1 MSILLLIRHAVTEAT
16 GKRLIGTTPGISL
29 SAEGGEQALR
39 LAGRLLPVRLDA
51 LYASPLE
58 RCEQTAAA
66 IATGRRVAVRLLA
79 DLREV
84 DYGAWTGRS
93 LRQVA
98 RTTLWRTVQLN
109 PGSARFPDGES
120 LAEVQQ
126 RGVAALEEISRRHA
140 RGVVG
145 VVTHGDV
152 IRLALA
158 HYAGVH
164 IDLFQRL
171 TVNPASVS
179 AVGLGRGSPR
189 ILSMND
195 TGDEGGYRRQARRG
209 NGPGRRRN
217 RVSGGGAD
225 S

>member
-1 MSILLLIRHAVTEAT
+1 MSILLLLRHAVTEET

-29 SAEGGEQALR
+29 SAQGGEQALR
-39 LAGRLLPVRLDA
+39 LAERLLPVRLDA
-51 LYASPLE
+51 LYTSPLE

-98 RTTLWRTVQLN
+98 RTTLWRAVQRY

-209 NGPGRRRN
+209 TGPGRRRN

>member
-1 MSILLLIRHAVTEAT
+1 MSILLLIRHAVTEET

-29 SAEGGEQALR
+29 SAQGEKQALR
-39 LAGRLLPVRLDA
+39 LAEWLDPVRLDA
-51 LYASPLE
+51 LYSSPLE
-58 RCEQTAAA
+58 RCEQTAAT
-66 IATGRRVAVRLLA
+66 IALGRRISVRPLA

-84 DYGAWTGRS
+84 EYGAWTGRS

-98 RTTLWRTVQLN
+98 RTALWRTVQRN

-120 LAEVQQ
+120 LAEVQR
-126 RGVAALEEISRRHA
+126 RGVAALEEISNRHP

-145 VVTHGDV
+145 VVSHGDV

-158 HYAGVH
+158 HYAGIH

-171 TVNPASVS
+171 IVGPASVS
-179 AVGLGRGSPR
+179 SVGLGRGSPR

-195 TGDEGGYRRQARRG
+195 TGDVETYRARTRRRSA
-209 NGPGRRRN
+209 PGRRRN

>member
-1 MSILLLIRHAVTEAT
+1 MPILLLIRHAVTEAT

-39 LAGRLLPVRLDA
+39 LAERLLPVRLDA

-66 IATGRRVAVRLLA
+66 IAAGRRVAVRLLA

-84 DYGAWTGRS
+84 EYGAWTGRS

-98 RTTLWRTVQLN
+98 RTTLWRTVQRT

-126 RGVAALEEISRRHA
+126 RGVAALEEISSRHA

-171 TVNPASVS
+171 IVSPASVS
-179 AVGLGRGSPR
+179 AVGLGGGSPR

-195 TGDEGGYRRQARRG
+195 TGGVQEYRSRTRRAG
-209 NGPGRRRN
+209 GPGRRRN
-217 RVSGGGAD
+217 QVSGRGED

>member
-1 MSILLLIRHAVTEAT
+1 MAILLLIRHALTEAT

-29 SAEGGEQALR
+29 SAQGGEQARR
-39 LAGRLLPVRLDA
+39 LAERLVPVRLDA

-66 IATGRRVAVRLLA
+66 IATGRGVAVRLLA

-84 DYGAWTGRS
+84 DYGDWTGRS

-98 RTTLWRTVQLN
+98 HTTLWRTVQRY
-109 PGSARFPDGES
+109 PGSARFPGGDS

-126 RGVAALEEISRRHA
+126 RGVAALEEISSRHP

-171 TVNPASVS
+171 IVSPASVS

-195 TGDEGGYRRQARRG
+195 TGNVEDYGPRARRG
-209 NGPGRRRN
+209 SGPVQRRKRI
-217 RVSGGGAD
+217 SGGDAD